1 MPHSYTAIIPARNEE
16 KYIRGCVLSL
26 QRAAEQAAVPLE
38 IIVVIN
44 RSTDRTEEYAR
55 EMDCAIVGSD
65 EKNLARIRNAGASAA
80 TGDVLLTVDADSM
93 VSSNMFRAIRTVMES
108 GRYIGG
114 GVAIYPERWSV
125 GIALTYLFMTYY
137 VFRYRISAGLFY
149 CLREDFEAIGGFDDS
164 FVSAEDIDFAIRLK
178 SHGKKRGKRF
188 KTILGASIRTSCRK
202 FDELGDW
209 HLLRHPREFLTV
221 LAGKDQKL
229 ADKLWYD
236 FEH

>member
-1 MPHSYTAIIPARNEE
+1 MPHSYSVIIPARNEE
-16 KYIRGCVLSL
+16 KYIRKCVDSL
-26 QRAAEQAAVPLE
+26 QRAAGKAVVPLE

-55 EMDCAIVGSD
+55 EMDCIVVVSD
-65 EKNLARIRNAGASAA
+65 EKNLARIRNAGARAA

-93 VSSNMFRAIRTVMES
+93 VSLNMFCAIRPVMDS

-114 GVAIYPERWSV
+114 GVAIYPERWSA

-137 VFRYRISAGLFY
+137 VLRYRISAGLFF
-149 CLREDFEAIGGFDDS
+149 CLRRDFEAIGGFDDN
-164 FVSAEDIDFAIRLK
+164 FVSAEDIDFALRLK
-178 SHGKKRGKRF
+178 GHGKKQGKRF
-188 KTILGASIRTSCRK
+188 KIILAASIRTSCRK

-209 HLLRHPREFLTV
+209 HLLRHPKEFLTA
-221 LAGKDQKL
+221 LRGKDQKL

>member
-1 MPHSYTAIIPARNEE
+1 MPHFYSVIIPARNEE
-16 KYIRGCVLSL
+16 KYIRQCVDSL
-26 QRAAEQAAVPLE
+26 QRAAGEAAVLLE

-55 EMDCAIVGSD
+55 EMDCVIVGSD

-80 TGDVLLTVDADSM
+80 TGDVLLTVDADSL
-93 VSSNMFRAIRTVMES
+93 VSLNMFRAIRPVMES

-114 GVAIYPERWSV
+114 GVAIYPERWSA

-137 VFRYRISAGLFY
+137 VLRYRISAGLFY
-149 CLREDFEAIGGFDDS
+149 CLRRDFEAIGGFDDN
-164 FVSAEDIDFAIRLK
+164 FASAEDIDFAIRLK
-178 SHGKKRGKRF
+178 RHGRMQGKRF
-188 KTILGASIRTSCRK
+188 KTLLGASIRTSCRK
-202 FDELGDW
+202 FDEFGDW
-209 HLLRHPREFLTV
+209 HLLRHPKEFLSV
-221 LAGKDQKL
+221 LGGKDQKL